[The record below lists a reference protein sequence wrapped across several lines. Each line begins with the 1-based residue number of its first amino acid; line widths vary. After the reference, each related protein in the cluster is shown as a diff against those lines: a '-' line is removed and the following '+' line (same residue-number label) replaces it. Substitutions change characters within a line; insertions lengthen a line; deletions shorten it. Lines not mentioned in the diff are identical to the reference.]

1 MGTKSKSDI
10 SNSAIRMLLQEAGS
24 FYDEAR
30 GFKKFN
36 TKSTE
41 WKEVLALFSNSCCYC
56 GVALTEDN
64 VTNDHLV
71 PINKTALGL
80 HAWGNIVPCCQRC
93 NKEKHFGDWRVFIK
107 KKSGE
112 QFYKKRAAI
121 IRKFQKKFKYNP
133 NLSLKDVANNLYQD
147 VGEVSSVLV
156 NLRLKQAQVIIQNLL
171 GTRSKK

>member
-10 SNSAIRMLLQEAGS
+10 SNSAIRMLLQEAGL

-30 GFKKFN
+30 GFKRFN
-36 TKSTE
+36 IKSPE
-41 WKEVLALFSNSCCYC
+41 WKWVLVLFSNSCCYC
-56 GVALTEDN
+56 GTALTADN
-64 VTNDHLV
+64 ITNDHLI
-71 PINKTALGL
+71 PINKTSLGL

-93 NKEKHFGDWRVFIK
+93 NKEKHFGDWKTFIK

-112 QFYKKRAAI
+112 KFYKKRVAV

-133 NLSLKDVANNLYQD
+133 NLDLKDVANNLYQD

-156 NLRLKQAQVIIQNLL
+156 KLRFKQAQVIIQNLIGAYL
-171 GTRSKK
+171 KK